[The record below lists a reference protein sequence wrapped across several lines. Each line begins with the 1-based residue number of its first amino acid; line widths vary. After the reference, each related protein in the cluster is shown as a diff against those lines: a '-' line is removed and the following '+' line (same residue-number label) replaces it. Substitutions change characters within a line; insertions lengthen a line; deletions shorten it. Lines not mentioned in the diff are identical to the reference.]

1 MVLWRLIKGFF
12 KGIWGFISG
21 FNKVVMTLIP
31 LALTIYLVAVI
42 VIAFRQVAPDP
53 IPERAALLVNPAGVL
68 VENRS
73 PLEPLQ
79 ALLQDGAGEVLVFR
93 VAKAIREAAEDD
105 RISALV
111 LDLEALN
118 GPSISHVLELKEDI
132 DGTTTSAQQ
141 SILKTGLIVALVILI
156 LAFLIGRRRGRA
168 GRTVVEIRRV

>member
-79 ALLQDGAGEVLVFR
+79 ALQDGAGEVLVFR

-111 LDLEALN
+111 LIQALN
-118 GPSISHVLELKEDI
+118 GPP
-132 DGTTTSAQQ
+132 SAMCW
-141 SILKTGLIVALVILI
+141 S
-156 LAFLIGRRRGRA
+156 
-168 GRTVVEIRRV
+168 